1 MSTTTTPAG
10 PGKVRRT
17 SSGTVLS
24 VQDLHVTF
32 PSEAGPVQAV
42 RGLSFDLAAGE
53 TMAIVGESGS
63 GKSVTS
69 MAIMGLHP
77 ASAKISG
84 SVTLHGDEL
93 LGRSDEKMS
102 RLRGESLAMIF
113 QDPLSALTPVYTIGD
128 QIVEAIQTHHD
139 LSRAAATQRAV
150 DLLDLVGIPNP
161 QVRVKSFPHEFS
173 GGMRQRAMIA
183 MSIANDPDV
192 IIADEPTTALDVTI
206 QAQVLE
212 VLKKAQRETGAAMI
226 MITHDLGVVAGIAD
240 QVTVMYAGRP
250 VEQGSVDDIFYRP
263 RMPYTIGLL
272 GAVPRLDATEKKA
285 LATLEGNPPSVVNLP
300 PGCPFEPRCP
310 LSTPECREVEPP
322 LVPAGHPA
330 HVAACIHVG
339 KVAAG
344 DLGYDDIFPTP
355 APAHSPLERLPR
367 EERSTVL
374 QLEGMKRHYPLMKG
388 AIYRRR
394 IGTVHAVDGIDLE
407 IKEGE
412 TLGLVG
418 ESGCGKSSTLL
429 EVLNLKAP
437 TEGRV
442 VVLGRDT
449 GQLKNVER
457 REMRRDLQVVFQDPM
472 ASLDPRMPVFDLIAE
487 PMGVFGVGKAEIE
500 RRVRELLGLVGL
512 EPSHANRYP
521 GQFSGGQRQRIGIAR
536 ALALEPKL
544 IVLDEPVSALDVSI
558 QAGVINLLDEL
569 KAKLSLSYL
578 FVAHD
583 LAVIRHIADRVAVMY
598 LGKIVEIGEVD
609 DVYDH
614 PTHPYTQALLS
625 AIPIPDP
632 HAERS
637 RRRIILTG
645 DLPSPANP
653 PSGCRFRTRCQRFA
667 TLGETER
674 SRCVEVVP
682 ELYQIGRPDHTS
694 ACHYNEEVRVVQP
707 VTAPAAP
714 DGGAR

>member
-1 MSTTTTPAG
+1 MSTAETTAPTP
-10 PGKVRRT
+10 KVRRT
-17 SSGTVLS
+17 TSGTVLS
-24 VQDLHVTF
+24 VKDLHVTF

-77 ASAKISG
+77 ATAKITG

-93 LGRSDEKMS
+93 LNRSDEKMS

-113 QDPLSALTPVYTIGD
+113 QDPLSALTPVYTIGE

-139 LSRAAATQRAV
+139 VSRAAATNRAV
-150 DLLDLVGIPNP
+150 ELLDLVGIPNP
-161 QVRVKSFPHEFS
+161 QVRVRAYPHEFS

-240 QVTVMYAGRP
+240 RVTVMYAGRP
-250 VEQGSVDDIFYRP
+250 VEQGTVDEIYYTP

-272 GAVPRLDATEKKA
+272 GAVPRLDATEKQA
-285 LATLEGNPPSVVNLP
+285 LASLEGNPPSVVALP
-300 PGCPFEPRCP
+300 PGCPFQPRCP
-310 LSTPECREVEPP
+310 LSTPDCLTVEPP
-322 LVPAGHPA
+322 LVPTENAQHL
-330 HVAACIHVG
+330 AACIHTG
-339 KVAAG
+339 RIAAQKMTFA
-344 DLGYDDIFPTP
+344 DIFPVA
-355 APAHSPLERLPR
+355 APVSAPLAQVPR
-367 EERSTVL
+367 EERDTVL
-374 QLEGMKRHYPLMKG
+374 QLDGLKRHYPLMKG

-394 IGTVHAVDGIDLE
+394 IGTVYAVDGIDLE
-407 IKEGE
+407 IKQGE

-442 VVLGRDT
+442 VVLGRET
-449 GQLKNVER
+449 GQLKGRER
-457 REMRRDLQVVFQDPM
+457 QQMRRDLQVVFQDPM

-487 PMGVFGVGKAEIE
+487 PMGVFKVSKADIE
-500 RRVRELLGLVGL
+500 LRVNDLLQLVGL
-512 EPSHANRYP
+512 EPSHASRYP

-598 LGKIVEIGEVD
+598 LGKIVEIGDVD
-609 DVYDH
+609 SVYDH

-632 HAERS
+632 DTERS
-637 RRRIILTG
+637 RRRILLTG

-653 PSGCRFRTRCQRFA
+653 PSGCRFRTRCQKFP
-667 TLGETER
+667 TLLETQQ
-674 SRCVEVVP
+674 SRCLEVEP
-682 ELYQIGRPDHTS
+682 ALLPLGQPDHTS
-694 ACHYNEEVRVVQP
+694 ACHYNEEDLRVEPEPMAVR
-707 VTAPAAP
+707 
-714 DGGAR
+714 